1 MSAAVASGVDAQ
13 ALADVYRAHFNAT
26 HAITCSV
33 MTGRAEVRAE
43 GCLIFDEAG
52 QDYLDCGG
60 NGVFLLGHRHPDVVA
75 AVQAQLESQPMQGRF
90 LLNPAL
96 ARAAEALARVTPEGL
111 EYVFLHCS
119 GAEAVE
125 MAIKLARLAGRPR
138 LVATEGGFHGKS
150 NGALSLTGRAKY
162 REPFEPLLEGVTHV
176 PYGDADALAP
186 VLAAAPG
193 ECAVFVEPV
202 QGEGGVRIP
211 PPGYM
216 RAVEE
221 LCREHGALLVLDE
234 IQTGLGRLGTWW
246 GADIDSVRP
255 DVLVSGKILGG
266 GVLPVSAVVATPEVY
281 ARLNRDPYL
290 HSSTFAN
297 SPIMAA
303 AASATIEVLE
313 TSGLIEASAAIGAS
327 LVERLR
333 DAVAERGRGLVSD
346 VRGLGLLI
354 GLEFAAPGIAGE
366 FLFELIGRHRV
377 LPSYSLNEDATLR
390 FTPSALIS
398 DEQQERLLDAVA
410 MTVDAV
416 RETTDASAR

>member
-1 MSAAVASGVDAQ
+1 MSVVEAT
-13 ALADVYRAHFNAT
+13 ALADVYRAHVNAT
-26 HAITCSV
+26 HAITSSV
-33 MTGRAEVRAE
+33 MTGHAEVRAE
-43 GCLIFDEAG
+43 GCSIFDEVG
-52 QDYLDCGG
+52 QEYLDCGG

-90 LLNPAL
+90 LLNPAI

-125 MAIKLARLAGRPR
+125 MAIKLARLSGRRR

-162 REPFEPLLEGVTHV
+162 RKPFAPLLDGVTHV
-176 PYGDADALAP
+176 PYGDADALDA

-193 ECAVFVEPV
+193 DCAVFLEPV
-202 QGEGGVRIP
+202 QGENGVRIP
-211 PPGYM
+211 PPGYL
-216 RAVEE
+216 RGVEA

-246 GADIDSVRP
+246 GADLEDVRP
-255 DVLVSGKILGG
+255 DVLLSGKVLGG
-266 GVLPVSAVVATPEVY
+266 GVLPVSAVVATPEVF
-281 ARLNRDPYL
+281 AKLNRDPYL

-303 AASATIEVLE
+303 AAAATIEVLE
-313 TSGLIEASAAIGAS
+313 TSGVIEASAAVGAA
-327 LVERLR
+327 LLEGLR
-333 DAVAERGRGLVSD
+333 DVAAEHGRGMVAD

-354 GLEFAAPGIAGE
+354 GIEFASPGVAGE

-377 LPSYSLNEDATLR
+377 LPSYSLNADATLR

-398 DEQQERLLDAVA
+398 AEQQERLLGSVA
-410 MTVDAV
+410 MTLDAV
-416 RETTDASAR
+416 RERTDASAR

>member
-1 MSAAVASGVDAQ
+1 
-13 ALADVYRAHFNAT
+13 
-26 HAITCSV
+26 
-33 MTGRAEVRAE
+33 
-43 GCLIFDEAG
+43 
-52 QDYLDCGG
+52 
-60 NGVFLLGHRHPDVVA
+60 
-75 AVQAQLESQPMQGRF
+75 
-90 LLNPAL
+90 
-96 ARAAEALARVTPEGL
+96 
-111 EYVFLHCS
+111 
-119 GAEAVE
+119 VE
-125 MAIKLARLAGRPR
+125 LAIKLARRAGRPR

-162 REPFEPLLEGVTHV
+162 RDPFGPLLEGVTHV
-176 PYGDADALAP
+176 QYGDADALGG

-211 PPGYM
+211 PPGYL

-234 IQTGLGRLGTWW
+234 IQTGLGRLGMWW
-246 GADIDSVRP
+246 GAEIDGVRP
-255 DVLVSGKILGG
+255 DVLLSGKILGG

-297 SPIMAA
+297 SPVMAA

-313 TSGLIEASAAIGAS
+313 TSGVIAAAGAIGVS
-327 LVERLR
+327 LLERLR
-333 DAVAERGRGLVSD
+333 DVVGERGQGLVAD

-354 GLEFAAPGIAGE
+354 ALEFATPGIAGE

-390 FTPSALIS
+390 LTPSALIS
-398 DEQQERLLDAVA
+398 AEQQERLLEAVA
-410 MTVDAV
+410 MTLDAV
-416 RETTDASAR
+416 RETTDAAAR

>member
-1 MSAAVASGVDAQ
+1 MSATEAALVDAT
-13 ALADVYRAHFNAT
+13 ALADVYRAHVNAT
-26 HAITCSV
+26 HAITNSV
-33 MTGRAEVRAE
+33 MTGHAEVRAE
-43 GCLIFDEAG
+43 GCLIFDESG

-75 AVQAQLESQPMQGRF
+75 AVQAQIESQPMQGRF
-90 LLNPAL
+90 LLNPVI
-96 ARAAEALARVTPEGL
+96 ARAAEALARVTPDGL

-162 REPFEPLLEGVTHV
+162 RDPFAPLLEGVTHV
-176 PYGDADALAP
+176 PYGDADAIAA

-211 PPGYM
+211 PPGYL
-216 RAVEE
+216 RAVEG

-234 IQTGLGRLGTWW
+234 IQTGLGRLGMWW
-246 GADIDSVRP
+246 GAEIDAVRP
-255 DVLVSGKILGG
+255 DVLLSGKILGG

-297 SPIMAA
+297 SPVMAA
-303 AASATIEVLE
+303 AAAATVEVLE
-313 TSGLIEASAAIGAS
+313 GSGVIEATAAIGDS
-327 LVERLR
+327 LLERLR
-333 DAVAERGRGLVSD
+333 DVVAERGEGLVAD

-354 GLEFAAPGIAGE
+354 GLEFTTAGIAGE
-366 FLFELIGRHRV
+366 FLFELIGEHRV

-390 FTPSALIS
+390 LTPSALIS
-398 DEQQERLLDAVA
+398 DEQQERLIGAVA
-410 MTVDAV
+410 MTLDAV
-416 RETTDASAR
+416 RGRTDAPAR